1 MNGNEALDAIAAQ
14 FGIDPSTGAF
24 TPLAEAEAEDAHPV
38 DPLEGG
44 QPVSDPQ
51 EPWWAALF
59 DEGADA
65 ADIAALERDALPA
78 DPPVVIAPLQPID
91 SSTRVGILR
100 PVETLLAQRG
110 DAPSWL
116 FDRLIPFGG
125 VTLLPGKT
133 KSGKSTLAFHAAH
146 AVGEGRDFLSCANL
160 AGGPRKVAWLSV
172 EGGWLDELAD
182 RRTAGWQDWLLPA
195 DPAEVRKLAM
205 PATGTAWRDRW
216 EELGD
221 AIAAD
226 GQFGLIIVDHLLGFT
241 TTSGRTIKED
251 STVTPF
257 IDALNELA
265 QRTGC
270 AILLLHHASTKSSNT
285 DPILGS
291 SAIASMCR
299 AILVLKERS
308 EKTGRQT
315 VKGEANR
322 AVGVFEARIAQ
333 TPTTLEV
340 LKVERKV
347 PSADEDE
354 TNDGDSG
361 GVPAKQRRTP
371 RGKSSASQKEAPA
384 VRTKVERQDAI
395 KALAGQLAGKGQRD
409 AAKWLQTE
417 HGYTESIA
425 TLCRDL
431 KALGIGTA

>member
-14 FGIDPSTGAF
+14 FGIDPSTGTV
-24 TPLAEAEAEDAHPV
+24 TPPDDAETADVQRV
-38 DPLEGG
+38 DPLEGWSLVRE
-44 QPVSDPQ
+44 PE
-51 EPWWAALF
+51 EPWWADLF
-59 DEGADA
+59 ADGAARGDFA
-65 ADIAALERDALPA
+65 EIERDAPTINA
-78 DPPVVIAPLQPID
+78 PVVIEHLTATN
-91 SSTRVGILR
+91 SSTSVGILR

-110 DAPSWL
+110 DAPTWL
-116 FDRLIPFGG
+116 FDALIPSGG
-125 VTLLPGKT
+125 VTLLVGKT

-146 AVGEGRDFLSCANL
+146 AVGEGRDFLACSNL
-160 AGGPRKVAWLSV
+160 AGGPRKVALLSV

-182 RRTAGWQDWLLPA
+182 RRTDGWNEWLLPA

-216 EELGD
+216 QELGE

-270 AILLLHHASTKSSNT
+270 AILLLHHASTKSGNT

-322 AVGVFEARIAQ
+322 AVGVLEARIAQ

-347 PSADEDE
+347 PSTDADETDDVE
-354 TNDGDSG
+354 GEAPEKKPRTGRG
-361 GVPAKQRRTP
+361 RR
-371 RGKSSASQKEAPA
+371 GASQKAA
-384 VRTKVERQDAI
+384 SSIRTAVERQEAI
-395 KALAGQLAGKGQRD
+395 KALIPQFGGKGQRN

-417 HGYTESIA
+417 HGYTESFS

-431 KALGIGTA
+431 KALGIGSP

>member
-1 MNGNEALDAIAAQ
+1 MNGNEALNAIAAQ
-14 FGIDPSTGAF
+14 FGIDPSTGILTA
-24 TPLAEAEAEDAHPV
+24 LEGAETADGQRV
-38 DPLEGG
+38 DPLEGWSLVRE
-44 QPVSDPQ
+44 PE
-51 EPWWAALF
+51 EPWWANLF
-59 DEGADA
+59 ADGADRGDFA
-65 ADIAALERDALPA
+65 EIERDAPPIDA
-78 DPPVVIAPLQPID
+78 PVVVEHLTATN
-91 SSTRVGILR
+91 SSTSVGILR

-110 DAPSWL
+110 DAPTWL
-116 FDRLIPFGG
+116 FDTLVPSGG
-125 VTLLPGKT
+125 VTLLVGKT

-146 AVGEGRDFLSCANL
+146 AVGEGRDFLACANL
-160 AGGPRKVAWLSV
+160 AGGPRKVALLSV

-182 RRTAGWQDWLLPA
+182 RRTDGWNEWLLPA

-216 EELGD
+216 QELGD

-270 AILLLHHASTKSSNT
+270 AILLLHHASTKSGNT

-322 AVGVFEARIAQ
+322 AVGVLEARIAQ

-347 PSADEDE
+347 PSTDADETDDVE
-354 TNDGDSG
+354 GEAPKKKPRTGRGRG
-361 GVPAKQRRTP
+361 G
-371 RGKSSASQKEAPA
+371 ASQKAA
-384 VRTKVERQDAI
+384 SSMRTAAERQEAI
-395 KALAGQLAGKGQRD
+395 KALIPQFDGKGQRN

-417 HGYTESIA
+417 HGYTESFS

-431 KALGIGTA
+431 KALGIGSQ

>member
-14 FGIDPSTGAF
+14 FGIDPSTGTF
-24 TPLAEAEAEDAHPV
+24 TPLADAEAEDAHPV
-38 DPLEGG
+38 DPPEGD
-44 QPVSDPQ
+44 QPVSEPE
-51 EPWWAALF
+51 EPWWAALL

-65 ADIAALERDALPA
+65 EDIAALEREVPPMDAP
-78 DPPVVIAPLQPID
+78 IIIKPLQPTD
-91 SSTRVGILR
+91 SSTSVGILR

-110 DAPSWL
+110 DAPTWL

-125 VTLLPGKT
+125 VTLVPGKT

-146 AVGEGRDFLSCANL
+146 AVGEGRDFLGCANL
-160 AGGPRKVAWLSV
+160 AGGPRKVALLSV

-182 RRTAGWQDWLLPA
+182 RRTDGWNEWLLPA

-216 EELGD
+216 QELGD

-270 AILLLHHASTKSSNT
+270 AILLLHHASTKSGNT

-322 AVGVFEARIAQ
+322 AVGVLEARIAQ

-347 PSADEDE
+347 PSTDADETDDVE
-354 TNDGDSG
+354 GEAPEKKPRTGRGRG
-361 GVPAKQRRTP
+361 G
-371 RGKSSASQKEAPA
+371 ASQKAAPSL
-384 VRTKVERQDAI
+384 RTKAQRQDAI

-417 HGYTESIA
+417 HGYTESVA